1 MSDSKIRA
9 RWAGVCL
16 LGALAVLV
24 ASLSVGPSFDARRE
38 YFDEWF
44 PGLVGRHTM
53 YGIAL
58 GLIAL
63 TGALVV
69 IAGLA
74 LYDAFRRAGAAG
86 SAAGFVLVAAG
97 GGFLLSS
104 GLGVPAFR
112 VMVEAARSPETHWLS
127 FADAA
132 HPWAAGSQ
140 TALIMFGLGGFAVG
154 LVAVALAII
163 QAGGVSRRVAIG
175 IAIAPLIP
183 LAVLVAIPGADPLVW
198 LSVGLPSLVWSVGLG
213 VYLAATGRV
222 TRAG

>member
-1 MSDSKIRA
+1 MNDSKTRA

-24 ASLSVGPSFDARRE
+24 ATSSVLPSFDARGE
-38 YFDEWF
+38 YFGEWF
-44 PGLVGRHTM
+44 PGLVSQRTR

-63 TGALVV
+63 SGTLVV

-74 LYDAFRRAGAAG
+74 LYGAFRLAEAAGAA
-86 SAAGFVLVAAG
+86 AGLVLVAAG
-97 GGFLLSS
+97 GGFLLSA
-104 GLGVPAFR
+104 GLGIPAFR
-112 VMVEAARSPETHWLS
+112 VMVEAARSPETDWLS

-140 TALIMFGLGGFAVG
+140 TVLLMFGLGGFAVS
-154 LVAVALAII
+154 LVAAALAII

-183 LAVLVAIPGADPLVW
+183 LAVFVAIPGEDPLVW

-213 VYLAATGRV
+213 IYLAVTGRV
-222 TRAG
+222 ARAK